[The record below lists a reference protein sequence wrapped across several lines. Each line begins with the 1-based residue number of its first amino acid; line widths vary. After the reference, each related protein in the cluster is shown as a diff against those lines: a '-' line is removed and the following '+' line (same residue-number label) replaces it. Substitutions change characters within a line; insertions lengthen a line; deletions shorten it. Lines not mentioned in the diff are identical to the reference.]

1 MVHSTKETMRA
12 NYRLVFKMAPL
23 NPIPPK
29 AQSFPSA
36 EVNPNEYLGVGVD
49 VEVPRT
55 VRDIVFRSNM
65 NISLR

>member
-36 EVNPNEYLGVGVD
+36 EVNPKEYLGVGAD
-49 VEVPRT
+49 IAVPTT
-55 VRDIVFRSNM
+55 VHDIAFRSNM